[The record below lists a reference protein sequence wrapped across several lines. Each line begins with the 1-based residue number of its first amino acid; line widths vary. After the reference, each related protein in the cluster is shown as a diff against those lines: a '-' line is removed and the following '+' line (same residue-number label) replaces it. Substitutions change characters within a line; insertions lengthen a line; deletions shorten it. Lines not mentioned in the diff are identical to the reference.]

1 MRLRR
6 VRTLLIGLAMVL
18 AIPFLETT
26 KVAYAAADGC
36 ETGVESDLTV
46 TDAATPWWPTRMPRS
61 AACPRPA
68 G

>member
-26 KVAYAAADGC
+26 KAAYAAADGC
-36 ETGVESDLTV
+36 ETGVESDFNGDGRTDTV
-46 TDAATPWWPTRMPRS
+46 VADPYATVN
-61 AACPRPA
+61 